1 MIITI
6 AVIMS
11 LASLACFYRI
21 LVGPTIPDRMAALD
35 VTGLLV
41 AMIMVLLATH
51 FSIPLFYDIVL
62 VYAALLFAD
71 VMIMAKYLEQ
81 KELHK

>member
-1 MIITI
+1 MIITA

-21 LVGPTIPDRMAALD
+21 LIGPTVPDRMAALD

-41 AMIMVLLATH
+41 AMVMVLLATH
-51 FSIPLFYDIVL
+51 FRFSLFFDIVL

-71 VMIMAKYLEQ
+71 VMIMAKYLEHR
-81 KELHK
+81 ELHK

>member
-1 MIITI
+1 MILTA
-6 AVIMS
+6 AVIMAI
-11 LASLACFYRI
+11 ASLACFYRV
-21 LVGPTIPDRMAALD
+21 LVGPTVPDRMAALD

-51 FSIPLFYDIVL
+51 FGVRLFYDIVL
-62 VYAALLFAD
+62 IYSALLFAD
-71 VMIMAKYLEQ
+71 VMIMAKYLEH